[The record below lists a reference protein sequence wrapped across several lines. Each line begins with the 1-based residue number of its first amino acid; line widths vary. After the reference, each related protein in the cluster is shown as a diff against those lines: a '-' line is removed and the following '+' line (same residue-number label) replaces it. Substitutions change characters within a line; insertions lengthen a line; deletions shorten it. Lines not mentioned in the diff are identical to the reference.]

1 MPIQSITLWGRPPD
15 GSDRALVAEL
25 GRRTAPQS
33 TLNLE
38 RIEQV
43 LSENNLV
50 IWEDWLGIAIGVNLG
65 IGFGVGTI
73 SPDPS
78 RDPYE
83 VWTFKRQQNK

>member
-1 MPIQSITLWGRPPD
+1 MPIQSITPLRVVIE
-15 GSDRALVAEL
+15 ALVAEL

-50 IWEDWLGIAIGVNLG
+50 IWED
-65 IGFGVGTI
+65 
-73 SPDPS
+73 
-78 RDPYE
+78 
-83 VWTFKRQQNK
+83 

>member
-1 MPIQSITLWGRPPD
+1 MLNQSVLFIALRYIKGSKKQRFATFVATL
-15 GSDRALVAEL
+15 A
-25 GRRTAPQS
+25 T
-33 TLNLE
+33 
-38 RIEQV
+38 
-43 LSENNLV
+43 
-50 IWEDWLGIAIGVNLG
+50 LGIAIGVNLG